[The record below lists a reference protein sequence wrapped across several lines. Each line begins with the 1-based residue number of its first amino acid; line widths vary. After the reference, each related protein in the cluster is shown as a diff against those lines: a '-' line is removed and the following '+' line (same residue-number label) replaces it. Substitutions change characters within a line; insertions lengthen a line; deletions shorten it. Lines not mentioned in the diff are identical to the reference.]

1 MNTGPYS
8 DQKVQK
14 FLEDNFISL
23 KTQCFF
29 DKPVE
34 LMEQFNITWT
44 PTLLIHDKRGR
55 EHHRIVG
62 YVPVDDLFAHLE
74 LGRAKVFFDG
84 NHFSNAIESLNSIIA
99 LYPHA
104 GATPEAIFYLG
115 VAEYKKYHDASALR
129 NAYDTL
135 HAKYPGSEWAR
146 RADPYSAIPAHVKV

>member
-14 FLEDNFISL
+14 FLEDNFIPL

-34 LMEQFNITWT
+34 LMDQFNITWT
-44 PTLLIHDKRGR
+44 PTLLIHDKGGR

-62 YVPVDDLFAHLE
+62 YVPVDDLMAHLE

-84 NHFSNAIESLNSIIA
+84 NHFNNAIESLNSIIDM
-99 LYPHA
+99 YPNA
-104 GATPEAIFYLG
+104 GVTPEAVFYLG
-115 VAEYKKYHDASALR
+115 VAEYKRYHDGSGLR
-129 NAYDTL
+129 RAYDIL
-135 HAKYPGSEWAR
+135 QERYPGSEWAR
-146 RADPYSAIPAHVKV
+146 RAEPYSAIPANVKV